1 MLIQARDCLSPLV
14 SFAHHSLESTKL
26 DMKKPFILFAAL
38 MLSLVT
44 SVYAAPTLIPAPP
57 QLSATSYI
65 LLDAYTGEVLVE
77 HNSRKEYPPASL
89 TKLMTAYIVDYERNR
104 GNIGLEDM
112 VRVSEK
118 AWRMEGSRMFIREGT
133 KVNLEDLMR
142 GIIIQS
148 GNDASVAV
156 AEHIAGSEGA
166 FADLMNQH
174 AELLGMN
181 NSHFVNSTGYPAEG
195 HYSSAYDLAVLSRAK
210 IIQFPDSYPMYSEKY
225 FTYNDIRQPNR
236 NKLLW
241 RDKTVDGLKTGHT
254 EAAGYCLAASAV
266 RNGTRLISVVM
277 GTKSDEARANETQ
290 KLLNYGFRYYET
302 RKLYS
307 RGQVINESKVWG
319 GAAETVKIGFVDD
332 VLVTIPRR
340 QADAIPATLEISP
353 TIQAPISA
361 GDILGKIV
369 VTGDDGIIL
378 ERDVVALEDVA
389 EGGFFKRMLD
399 SIKLFFMNLF

>member
-1 MLIQARDCLSPLV
+1 
-14 SFAHHSLESTKL
+14 
-26 DMKKPFILFAAL
+26 MKRPFILFAAL
-38 MLSLVT
+38 MLSFVT
-44 SVYAAPTLIPAPP
+44 SIYAAPTLIPAPP

-77 HNSRKEYPPASL
+77 HNSKKEYPPASL

-104 GNIGLEDM
+104 GNIALDDM

-133 KVNLEDLMR
+133 KVRLEDLMR

-174 AELLGMN
+174 AQLLGMN
-181 NSHFVNSTGYPAEG
+181 NSNFVNSTGYPAEG
-195 HYSSAYDLAVLSRAK
+195 HFSSAYDLAVLARAK
-210 IIQFPDSYPMYSEKY
+210 IVQFPDSYPMYSEKY

-277 GTKSDEARANETQ
+277 GTKSSEARANETQ

-319 GAAETVKIGFVDD
+319 GAAETVKIGFVED

-353 TIQAPISA
+353 TIKAPISA
-361 GDILGKIV
+361 GDVLGKIV

-378 ERDVVALEDVA
+378 ERDVVALENVA
-389 EGGFFKRMLD
+389 EGGFFKRLLD

>member
-1 MLIQARDCLSPLV
+1 
-14 SFAHHSLESTKL
+14 
-26 DMKKPFILFAAL
+26 MKRPFILFAAL
-38 MLSLVT
+38 ILSLVT
-44 SVYAAPTLIPAPP
+44 TLVNAAPTLIPAPP

-77 HNSRKEYPPASL
+77 QNSKKEYPPASL

-104 GNIGLEDM
+104 GNIALDDM
-112 VRVSEK
+112 VSISEK

-133 KVNLEDLMR
+133 QVRLEDLMR

-174 AELLGMN
+174 AQLLGMN
-181 NSHFVNSTGYPAEG
+181 TSHFVNSTGYPAEG
-195 HYSSAYDLAVLSRAK
+195 HYSSAYDLAVLARAK
-210 IIQFPDSYPMYSEKY
+210 IVQFPDSYPMYSEKY

-277 GTKSDEARANETQ
+277 GTKSSEARANETQ

-319 GAAETVKIGFVDD
+319 GAAETVKIGFVED

-378 ERDVVALEDVA
+378 ERDVVALENVA
-389 EGGFFKRMLD
+389 EGGFFKRLLD

>member
-1 MLIQARDCLSPLV
+1 MPLV
-14 SFAHHSLESTKL
+14 SFALHSLESTKL
-26 DMKKPFILFAAL
+26 DMKRPFILFAAL

-44 SVYAAPTLIPAPP
+44 TVHAAPTLIPAPP

-77 HNSRKEYPPASL
+77 HNSKKEYPPASL

-104 GNIGLEDM
+104 GNIALEAM

-133 KVNLEDLMR
+133 KVKLEDLMR

-174 AELLGMN
+174 AQLLGMN

-210 IIQFPDSYPMYSEKY
+210 IVQFPDSYPMYSEKY

-277 GTKSDEARANETQ
+277 GTKSSEARANETQ

-319 GAAETVKIGFVDD
+319 GAAQTVKIGFVED

-340 QADAIPATLEISP
+340 QAEAIPATLEISP

-361 GDILGKIV
+361 GDVLGKIV

-389 EGGFFKRMLD
+389 EGGFFKRLLD